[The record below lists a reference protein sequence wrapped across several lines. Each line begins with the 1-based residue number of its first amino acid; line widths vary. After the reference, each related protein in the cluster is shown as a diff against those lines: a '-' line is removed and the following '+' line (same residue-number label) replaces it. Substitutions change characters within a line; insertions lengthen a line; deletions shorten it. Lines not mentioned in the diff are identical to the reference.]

1 MKGLRKLTMSDFDK
15 MVEMKEQNLQGA
27 QDGLR
32 TLRQDECFKYVDRA
46 AWYDGLSAEE
56 KQKAQAW
63 RKEWKDVTETFVKP
77 IKPEFVGG
85 AIWK

>member
-1 MKGLRKLTMSDFDK
+1 MKGLRALTMNDFNA
-15 MVEMKEQNLQGA
+15 MVELKERNLKGA

-32 TLRQDECFKYVDRA
+32 TLRQTECFKYVDRA
-46 AWYDGLSAEE
+46 AWYDGLTAEE

-77 IKPEFVGG
+77 TRPYFV
-85 AIWK
+85 